1 MGLKAYRSKRTLEKT
16 PEPKGSKKSPSKHLQ
31 FVVQK
36 HDARNLHYDFRLELD
51 GILKSWAIPKGPSL
65 DSSVKRLAIEVED
78 HPLEYGSFEGT
89 IPKGNYGAG
98 KVIVWDRGSY
108 APVSGEKTI
117 REQEKSIR
125 EQLKKGELKL
135 VLFGEKLRGEF
146 ALIRIGKDERKNQW
160 LLIKKKDEY
169 ESSEDVTKNVKSVIS
184 GDTIEGAL
192 SKAAKGKIPHHIK
205 PMLAYLLDKPFNDK
219 DWIFEIKWDGYRALA
234 EVSSKKVHLY
244 SRNFLSFDEM
254 FPAVLQALK
263 KIKTDV
269 VLDGEVVVFDKKGK
283 SQFQLL
289 QNYLRS
295 EENQGALRY
304 CIFDILY
311 YDGRDLRDL
320 SLIERKKILQDVIDW
335 EGNPILHL
343 SDSIEGRGIDF
354 FKAAKKQGLEGIIGK
369 EKQSHYVSKRSRSWV
384 KVKSHQRQEAVI
396 GGFTQPRGSRKRFGA
411 LLLGIYENSKLIYVG
426 HVGGGFD
433 ESLLEDLHD
442 QLIPLITDKCPFSKQ
457 PKTNTPAT
465 WVKPKI
471 VCEVSFQEWTS
482 EGIMRQPIFH
492 GIREDKVPK
501 SVKREVAEK

>member
-1 MGLKAYRSKRTLEKT
+1 MGLKAYRSKRTLDQT
-16 PEPKGSKKSPSKHLQ
+16 PEPKGSKKSPSKLLQ

-51 GILKSWAIPKGPSL
+51 GVLKSWAIPKGPTL
-65 DSSVKRLAIEVED
+65 DSSIKRLAIEVED

-108 APVSGEKTI
+108 APMSGERTI
-117 REQEKSIR
+117 HEKEKSIR
-125 EQLKKGELKL
+125 EQLKKGELKF
-135 VLFGEKLRGEF
+135 VLFGEKLKGEF
-146 ALIRIGKDERKNQW
+146 ALIRIGKDEKKNQW

-169 ESSEDVTKNVKSVIS
+169 ESSEDVTKNTRSVIS

-192 SKAAKGKIPHHIK
+192 NTAVKGKMPHHIK
-205 PMLAYLLDKPFNDK
+205 PMLAYLIDKPFNDK

-244 SRNFLSFDEM
+244 SRNFLSFDDK
-254 FPAVLQALK
+254 FLPVLHALK
-263 KIKTDV
+263 KIKADV
-269 VLDGEVVVFDKKGK
+269 VLDGEVVVFDKEGK

-311 YDGRDLRDL
+311 YNGHDLRDL
-320 SLIERKKILQDVIDW
+320 PLIERKKILNEAIDW
-335 EGNPILHL
+335 EENPLLHF
-343 SDSIEGRGIDF
+343 SDYIEERGIDF
-354 FKAAKKQGLEGIIGK
+354 FKAAKKQSLEGIIGK
-369 EKQSHYVSKRSRSWV
+369 EKQSRYVSIRSRNWV
-384 KVKSHQRQEAVI
+384 KVKSHQRQETVI

-411 LLLGIYENSKLIYVG
+411 LLVGFYENSKLIYAG

-433 ESLLEDLHD
+433 ESLLEDLHQ
-442 QLIPLITDKCPFSKQ
+442 QLTPLITTKCPFSKE

-471 VCEVSFQEWTS
+471 VCEVSFQEWTA

-492 GIREDKVPK
+492 GIRQDKAPK